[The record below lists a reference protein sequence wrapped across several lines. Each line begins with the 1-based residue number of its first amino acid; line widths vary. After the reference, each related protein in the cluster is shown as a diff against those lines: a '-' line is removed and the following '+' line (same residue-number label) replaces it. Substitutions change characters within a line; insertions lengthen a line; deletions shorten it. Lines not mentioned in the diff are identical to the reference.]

1 MIAHVAQAGED
12 RGRVVL
18 QMCSPQP
25 SPLALLAAVRL
36 ARAFQSEIESLFIED
51 QQLFDCAAFS
61 FVREVSLSGRS
72 NRPLSSSTIAQS
84 LHLAAQGAQRELEK
98 LARSAEVPLRTRVV
112 RDEPLRAL
120 ASACAQTGPWNVVVL
135 SEPFTGGGTHV
146 LKQMFTEIEGTTG
159 LLLVGPRGRRV
170 SGPVVVAIEE
180 MDRLP
185 DMLRAAER
193 IAALEGETITVL
205 LVAPDEAHLAAMD
218 SAARMALAAREK
230 VRISY
235 AVVTP
240 GMAGVAAEALRRQGG
255 GFVICRYGGLVV
267 PDEGDLNPLGA
278 GLECPLFLVR

>member
-25 SPLALLAAVRL
+25 NPLALLAAVRL

-61 FVREVSLSGRS
+61 FVREISLSGRS
-72 NRPLSSSTIAQS
+72 NRPLSSSAIAQS
-84 LHLAAQGAQRELEK
+84 LHLAAQGAQRQLER
-98 LARSAEVPLRTRVV
+98 LARSAEVPMRTRVV

-120 ASACAQTGPWNVVVL
+120 AIACAETGPWNVVVL

-146 LKQMFTEIEGTTG
+146 LKQMFSEIEGATG

-170 SGPVVVAIEE
+170 SGPAVVVIEDIE
-180 MDRLP
+180 RLP

-193 IAALEGETITVL
+193 ISALEGESVTVL
-205 LVAPDEAHLAAMD
+205 LTAADDQQLSAMD
-218 SAARMALAAREK
+218 HAARLALAQREK
-230 VRISY
+230 VRL
-235 AVVTP
+235 AHALVTR
-240 GMAGVAAEALRRQGG
+240 GMSGVAAEAVRRQGG
-255 GFVICRYGGLVV
+255 GFVICQFGGLVV
-267 PDEGDLNPLGA
+267 PDDGDLSPLAA